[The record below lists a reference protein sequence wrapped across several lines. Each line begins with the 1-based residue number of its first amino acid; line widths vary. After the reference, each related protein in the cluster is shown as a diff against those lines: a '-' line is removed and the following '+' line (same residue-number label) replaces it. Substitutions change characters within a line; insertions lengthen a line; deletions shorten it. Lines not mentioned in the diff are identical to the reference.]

1 MSKDL
6 FKEAIADAK
15 TVKETAIA
23 SAKAAL
29 EEAFTPHLKN
39 MFSAKLEQL
48 TETEEQ
54 EEGMEYE
61 AQSEAAQDN
70 LEEMDLEEILKE
82 LEALEEADPMM
93 DEAEEMVSENEDA
106 VYEEE
111 SEDETEKEESEEEI
125 DFEDMDMETFTDL
138 VRDALKDLGMTPSDS
153 EMMGD
158 EEATEDEMS
167 LEPVDEINVDEL
179 LAELELLE
187 NPVIEHVSENA
198 SQIATISKEL
208 EEALDVIAHL
218 RTELNEVNLLNAK
231 LLYTNKIFKAKNLTE
246 AEKIKVLTTFD
257 KATTVKEAK
266 LVFETL
272 SEGLATKTKPSSIKE
287 SLGSASKAMG
297 VAPKQQIIETNEVF
311 ARMQRLAGIK

>member
-15 TVKETAIA
+15 AVKETAIA

-48 TETEEQ
+48 DEAEELEKET
-54 EEGMEYE
+54 MEYE
-61 AQSEAAQDN
+61 ESMEPAKEN
-70 LEEMDLEEILKE
+70 LDEMDLEEILKE
-82 LEALEEADPMM
+82 LEALEEADPVL
-93 DEAEEMVSENEDA
+93 DEAEEMVSESEDA
-106 VYEEE
+106 MKEEE
-111 SEDETEKEESEEEI
+111 SEEESEEEI

-138 VRDALKDLGMTPSDS
+138 VRDVLADLGLTPDDS
-153 EMMGD
+153 GMMGG
-158 EEATEDEMS
+158 EEGEEGEMP

-179 LAELELLE
+179 LAELELSEALADE
-187 NPVIEHVSENA
+187 TVAENA
-198 SQIATISKEL
+198 IPVPNVNKEL
-208 EEALDVIAHL
+208 EEALDVIAQL
-218 RTELNEVNLLNAK
+218 KAELNEVNLLNAK

-272 SEGLATKTKPSSIKE
+272 SEGLATKTKPSPIKE

-297 VAPKQQIIETNEVF
+297 VAQKQPIIETNEVF
-311 ARMQRLAGIK
+311 ARMQKLAGIK

>member
-15 TVKETAIA
+15 AVKETAIA

-48 TETEEQ
+48 DEAEEIETENMGYEESMEPAQ
-54 EEGMEYE
+54 E
-61 AQSEAAQDN
+61 N

-82 LEALEEADPMM
+82 LEALEEADPVM
-93 DEAEEMVSENEDA
+93 DEAEEMVSESEDA
-106 VYEEE
+106 MKEEE
-111 SEDETEKEESEEEI
+111 SEEESEEEI

-138 VRDALKDLGMTPSDS
+138 VRDVLADLGLTPEDS
-153 EMMGD
+153 EMMGGEAD
-158 EEATEDEMS
+158 EEGEMP

-179 LAELELLE
+179 LAELELFEALADDT
-187 NPVIEHVSENA
+187 VAENA
-198 SQIATISKEL
+198 IPVPNVNKEL
-208 EEALDVIAHL
+208 EEALDVITQLKA
-218 RTELNEVNLLNAK
+218 ELNEVNLLNAK

-272 SEGLATKTKPSSIKE
+272 SEGLATKTKPSPIKE

-297 VAPKQQIIETNEVF
+297 VAQKQPIIETNEVF
-311 ARMQRLAGIK
+311 ARMQKLAGIK